1 MQKQTQISNQTD
13 RKGVGSMSRIC
24 FYLAVLILSH
34 TQVQAAQSKTAAT
47 TSHRL
52 IEALITEARQQKN
65 AILSVEY
72 AERAVNLADSLG
84 LHEWKADALTQS
96 GIAWKNWGD
105 QLKSI
110 SRLEEAIAL
119 FHRLGLDDKRYRAKS
134 ELGETYRATRSYTLA
149 TARLNEALHYFKKH
163 PDSIV
168 LARLHNRLAA
178 TSFEMLFTHPAY
190 LQIDTSKYQDKAAF
204 GRALAKLPEVNI
216 HFQHTLKHLDSSNAI
231 ANAQGMK
238 DIIFSNK
245 NIEAGILN
253 IARDPVSALALYDEM
268 IDAMLA
274 SGIDEELA
282 LVYINKA
289 RVLGSYRM
297 NLPEKAIALSLKAL
311 KIAKALE
318 INIYVFLAYEVLHDN
333 YYALGDYQKAY
344 ECLIAIR
351 EIFEQFNYEK
361 MQVLIETTAL
371 ENRISQRELELQ
383 NRWTQIRLMVASIIV
398 VVLLFSAFLFILA
411 GKNRKQRLLLAK
423 LNHQNQII
431 TGQNQELSLTNSEK
445 DKLFSIIA
453 HDLKGPFQSILGFT
467 ELFRDEGVRMEPEE
481 IRHISGLL
489 HHSASRT
496 AQLLDDLLN
505 WARLKQGRI
514 TFSPEPMLVG
524 QMLDF
529 AGDLM
534 REKAQQKNIQIV
546 SELPENLSLK
556 ADKEMLK
563 TILRNLLSNALK
575 FSHPGSKVVISAL
588 SENAYVKVSVSD
600 SGIGIPAGKIENLF
614 SIGNEHIMPGTANEK
629 GTGLGLVLCREF
641 VEKHG
646 GRIWVY
652 SVEGKGSTFTFTI
665 PSNAH

>member
-1 MQKQTQISNQTD
+1 MT
-13 RKGVGSMSRIC
+13 RIW

-34 TQVQAAQSKTAAT
+34 THVQGAQSKTAAT
-47 TSHRL
+47 TNHAL
-52 IEALITEARQQKN
+52 IEALIVQSKQQKN
-65 AILSVEY
+65 ASQSVEY
-72 AERAVNLADSLG
+72 AERAVYLADSLG
-84 LHEWKADALTQS
+84 LNEWKADALTQS

-119 FHRLGLDDKRYRAKS
+119 FRQLGLENKHYRATK
-134 ELGETYRATRSYTLA
+134 ELGETYRATRSYALSM
-149 TARLNEALHYFKKH
+149 ARLKEALRYFINH
-163 PDSIV
+163 PDSIM

-178 TSFEMLFTHPAY
+178 TSFEILFTHPAY
-190 LQIDTSKYQDKAAF
+190 LQMDTSKYQDKAAF
-204 GRALAKLPEVNI
+204 GRALAKSPEVNI
-216 HFQHTLKHLDSSNAI
+216 HFQHTIKHLDSSNAI
-231 ANAQGMK
+231 AEDLGLK
-238 DIIFSNK
+238 DILFSNM

-253 IARDPVSALALYDEM
+253 LARDPVSALAMYDEM
-268 IDAMLA
+268 IDAMLS
-274 SGIDEELA
+274 SGVDGDLA
-282 LVYINKA
+282 LAYINKA

-297 NLPEKAIALSLKAL
+297 NRPEKAIALCLKAL
-311 KIAKALE
+311 EMAKAQE
-318 INIYVFLAYEVLHDN
+318 INVYIFLAYEVLHDN
-333 YYALGDYQKAY
+333 YYAIRDYQKAY

-361 MQVLIETTAL
+361 MQVLIETQTL
-371 ENRISQRELELQ
+371 EYKISQRELELQ
-383 NRWTQIRLMVASIIV
+383 SRRVQIRLMVASIIV
-398 VVLLFSAFLFILA
+398 IVLLFSVFLFILA
-411 GKNRKQRLLLAK
+411 GKNRKQRSLLTQ
-423 LNHQNQII
+423 LNQQNQII

-481 IRHISGLL
+481 IRKISGLL
-489 HHSASRT
+489 HYSASRT

-505 WARLKQGRI
+505 WARLQQGRI
-514 TFSPEPMLVG
+514 AFSPEPMLVG

-529 AGDLM
+529 IGELM
-534 REKAQQKNIQIV
+534 QEKAQQKNIQIV
-546 SELPENLSLK
+546 SKLPENLSLK

-575 FSHPGSKVVISAL
+575 FSHPGGKVVISAM
-588 SENAYVKVSVSD
+588 SENGYVKVSVSD
-600 SGIGIPAGKIENLF
+600 SGIGVPADKIENLF

-646 GRIWVY
+646 GRIWVN
-652 SVEGKGSTFTFTI
+652 SVEGEGSTFTFTI
-665 PSNAH
+665 PLNGS

>member
-1 MQKQTQISNQTD
+1 MT
-13 RKGVGSMSRIC
+13 RIW

-34 TQVQAAQSKTAAT
+34 THVQGAQSKTAAT
-47 TSHRL
+47 TNHAL
-52 IEALITEARQQKN
+52 IEALIVQSKQQKN
-65 AILSVEY
+65 ASQSVEY
-72 AERAVNLADSLG
+72 AERAVYLADSLG
-84 LHEWKADALTQS
+84 LNEWKADALTQS

-119 FHRLGLDDKRYRAKS
+119 FRQLGLENKHYRATK
-134 ELGETYRATRSYTLA
+134 ELGETYRATRSYALSM
-149 TARLNEALHYFKKH
+149 ARLKEALRYFINH
-163 PDSIV
+163 PDSIM

-178 TSFEMLFTHPAY
+178 TSFEILFTHPAY
-190 LQIDTSKYQDKAAF
+190 LQMDTSKYQDKAAF
-204 GRALAKLPEVNI
+204 GRALAKSPEVNI
-216 HFQHTLKHLDSSNAI
+216 HFQHTIKHLDSSNAI
-231 ANAQGMK
+231 AEDLGLK
-238 DIIFSNK
+238 DILFSNM

-253 IARDPVSALALYDEM
+253 LARDPVSALAMYDEM
-268 IDAMLA
+268 IDAMLS
-274 SGIDEELA
+274 SGVDGDLA
-282 LVYINKA
+282 LAYINKA

-297 NLPEKAIALSLKAL
+297 NRPEKAIALCLKAL
-311 KIAKALE
+311 EMAKAQE
-318 INIYVFLAYEVLHDN
+318 INVYIFLAYEVLHDN
-333 YYALGDYQKAY
+333 YYAIRDYQKAY

-361 MQVLIETTAL
+361 MQVLIETQTL
-371 ENRISQRELELQ
+371 EYKISQRELELQ
-383 NRWTQIRLMVASIIV
+383 SRRVQIRLMVASIIV
-398 VVLLFSAFLFILA
+398 IVLLFSVFLFILA
-411 GKNRKQRLLLAK
+411 GKNRKQRSLLTQ
-423 LNHQNQII
+423 LNQQNQII

-481 IRHISGLL
+481 IRKISGLL
-489 HHSASRT
+489 HYSASRT

-505 WARLKQGRI
+505 WARLQQGRI
-514 TFSPEPMLVG
+514 AFSPEPMLVG

-529 AGDLM
+529 IGELM
-534 REKAQQKNIQIV
+534 QEKAQQKNIQIV
-546 SELPENLSLK
+546 SKLPENLSLK

-575 FSHPGSKVVISAL
+575 FSHPGGKVVISAM
-588 SENAYVKVSVSD
+588 SENGYVKVSVSD
-600 SGIGIPAGKIENLF
+600 SGIGVPADKIENLF

-646 GRIWVY
+646 GRIWVN

-665 PSNAH
+665 PLNGS

>member
-1 MQKQTQISNQTD
+1 MT
-13 RKGVGSMSRIC
+13 RIW

-34 TQVQAAQSKTAAT
+34 THVQGAQSKTAAT
-47 TSHRL
+47 TNHGL
-52 IEALITEARQQKN
+52 IEALIVQSKQQKN
-65 AILSVEY
+65 ASQSVEY
-72 AERAVNLADSLG
+72 AERAVYLADSLG
-84 LHEWKADALTQS
+84 LNEWKADALTQS

-119 FHRLGLDDKRYRAKS
+119 FRQLGLENKHYRATK
-134 ELGETYRATRSYTLA
+134 ELGETYRATRSYALSM
-149 TARLNEALHYFKKH
+149 ARLKEALRYFINH
-163 PDSIV
+163 PDSIM

-178 TSFEMLFTHPAY
+178 TSFEILFTHPAY
-190 LQIDTSKYQDKAAF
+190 LQMDTSKYQDKAAF
-204 GRALAKLPEVNI
+204 GRALAKSPEVNI
-216 HFQHTLKHLDSSNAI
+216 HFQHTIKHLDSSNAI
-231 ANAQGMK
+231 AEDLGLK
-238 DIIFSNK
+238 DILFSNM

-253 IARDPVSALALYDEM
+253 LARDPVSALAMYDEM
-268 IDAMLA
+268 IDAMLS
-274 SGIDEELA
+274 SGVDGDLA
-282 LVYINKA
+282 LAYINKA

-297 NLPEKAIALSLKAL
+297 NRPEKAIALCLKAL
-311 KIAKALE
+311 EMAKAQE
-318 INIYVFLAYEVLHDN
+318 INVYIFLAYEVLHDN
-333 YYALGDYQKAY
+333 YYAIRDYQKAY

-361 MQVLIETTAL
+361 MQVLIETQTL
-371 ENRISQRELELQ
+371 ECKISQRELELQ
-383 NRWTQIRLMVASIIV
+383 SRRVQIRLMVASIIV
-398 VVLLFSAFLFILA
+398 IVLLFSVFLFILA
-411 GKNRKQRLLLAK
+411 GKNRKQRSLLTQ
-423 LNHQNQII
+423 LNQQNQII

-481 IRHISGLL
+481 IRKISGLL
-489 HHSASRT
+489 HYSASRT

-505 WARLKQGRI
+505 WARLQQGRI
-514 TFSPEPMLVG
+514 AFSPEPMLVG

-529 AGDLM
+529 IGELM
-534 REKAQQKNIQIV
+534 QEKAQQKNIQIV
-546 SELPENLSLK
+546 SKLPENLSLK

-575 FSHPGSKVVISAL
+575 FSHPGGKVVISAM
-588 SENAYVKVSVSD
+588 SENGYVKVSVSD
-600 SGIGIPAGKIENLF
+600 SGIGVPADKIENLF

-646 GRIWVY
+646 GRIWVN
-652 SVEGKGSTFTFTI
+652 SVEGEGSTFTFTI
-665 PSNAH
+665 PLNGS